1 MAKLIGK
8 NFTPTD
14 VIPKVTGRA
23 KYAEDFRAEG
33 MVFMKLFI
41 SPMPHAKVRKIDSS
55 KALKLEGVLGI
66 LTADDV
72 PQMPAPGEQILT
84 NEPHYVGEPILA
96 VAAITEEIAADA
108 LELIKVDL
116 QPLPFVTDPLD
127 SLAPGGPNARTDGN
141 VANWGIDLQEV
152 KWTARDFAV
161 AGDGELP
168 MGKTVEE
175 WEFGDLEDG
184 FSKAALVI
192 DESFVTQSNAHHS
205 MEPRSAMAYWEG
217 EKCTLHASCQSMT
230 FAVPFVARFLGI
242 PPQNLRFISET
253 TGGGF
258 GGKGAAYPQMVLPAY
273 MSKKIGGRPVMFR
286 VTRSEEYFFGSS
298 RNGFQ
303 GRAKIGFA
311 ADGRILAAD
320 LFVVTDNGPTSGFP
334 DFRNYGVSFS
344 IVYQPLAMRWRGI
357 PVLTNTTPT
366 GAQRGPGENQTA
378 VAIEPLIDKAAR
390 ELGIDRIAIRRINAP
405 GHDGKIGGKQ
415 GPITSSYLPEAIDQ
429 AAERFN
435 WTERKTRSGQRNGN
449 KLTGIGIGT
458 AYHSAGA
465 NGFDGL
471 VRILPDGKVH
481 IHSGVGNLGTYS
493 WAGTSRIVAEVL
505 ECEWDDCVIERGD
518 TNRHLPWNLG
528 QFGSNTSFTMM
539 RSNYAAATDVKEKLL
554 ELAAIEL
561 GGDAK
566 DYELKNGSVVSTSDS
581 SKSLSYAAAAKKAI
595 ELGGKFDGHE
605 LAEDLNPLTAGA
617 ATAVAGTGLVGASK
631 DRLERVG
638 TVPALSTALME
649 IELDAETGKIQILDY
664 ICVADC
670 GTVIH
675 PDSLA
680 TQIRGGAV
688 MGFGFACAERA
699 VYDPKLGLPGA
710 RGFNEA
716 KPFTYLDVPPDLQ
729 WGAVDKPDPQN
740 PVGTKGVGE
749 PVYGSGAAAL
759 VSAISDALGGHTFK
773 RSPITP
779 DMIVLQ
785 LAGLPQSNKPLQANT
800 Q

>member
-1 MAKLIGK
+1 
-8 NFTPTD
+8 
-14 VIPKVTGRA
+14 
-23 KYAEDFRAEG
+23 
-33 MVFMKLFI
+33 
-41 SPMPHAKVRKIDSS
+41 
-55 KALKLEGVLGI
+55 
-66 LTADDV
+66 
-72 PQMPAPGEQILT
+72 
-84 NEPHYVGEPILA
+84 
-96 VAAITEEIAADA
+96 
-108 LELIKVDL
+108 
-116 QPLPFVTDPLD
+116 
-127 SLAPGGPNARTDGN
+127 
-141 VANWGIDLQEV
+141 
-152 KWTARDFAV
+152 
-161 AGDGELP
+161 
-168 MGKTVEE
+168 
-175 WEFGDLEDG
+175 
-184 FSKAALVI
+184 
-192 DESFVTQSNAHHS
+192 
-205 MEPRSAMAYWEG
+205 
-217 EKCTLHASCQSMT
+217 
-230 FAVPFVARFLGI
+230 
-242 PPQNLRFISET
+242 
-253 TGGGF
+253 
-258 GGKGAAYPQMVLPAY
+258 
-273 MSKKIGGRPVMFR
+273 
-286 VTRSEEYFFGSS
+286 
-298 RNGFQ
+298 
-303 GRAKIGFA
+303 
-311 ADGRILAAD
+311 
-320 LFVVTDNGPTSGFP
+320 
-334 DFRNYGVSFS
+334 
-344 IVYQPLAMRWRGI
+344 
-357 PVLTNTTPT
+357 
-366 GAQRGPGENQTA
+366 
-378 VAIEPLIDKAAR
+378 
-390 ELGIDRIAIRRINAP
+390 
-405 GHDGKIGGKQ
+405 
-415 GPITSSYLPEAIDQ
+415 
-429 AAERFN
+429 
-435 WTERKTRSGQRNGN
+435 
-449 KLTGIGIGT
+449 
-458 AYHSAGA
+458 
-465 NGFDGL
+465 
-471 VRILPDGKVH
+471 
-481 IHSGVGNLGTYS
+481 
-493 WAGTSRIVAEVL
+493 
-505 ECEWDDCVIERGD
+505 
-518 TNRHLPWNLG
+518 
-528 QFGSNTSFTMM
+528 MM

-554 ELAAIEL
+554 ELAAMEL

-710 RGFNEA
+710 RGFYQA